1 MFLSSYPKTTKYSED
16 LVSAIAAVIT
26 RAAMLVQAESFSYD
40 FSRHSVHTSRHPFNL
55 RHVIVAIRI
64 DAELIDDL
72 ERILAPVLDVDEGVV
87 QRRTVIANEAVA
99 LAKCAGGGEDIGRD
113 DLVN

>member
-1 MFLSSYPKTTKYSED
+1 MM
-16 LVSAIAAVIT
+16 AV
-26 RAAMLVQAESFSYD
+26 
-40 FSRHSVHTSRHPFNL
+40 
-55 RHVIVAIRI
+55 IRI

-87 QRRTVIANEAVA
+87 QWRGVIANEAVA

-113 DLVN
+113 DLVD